1 MSRNEQLR
9 GTYALVGEV
18 ISTCATIEMELLD
31 INNHLSEGA
40 NSVNQMWHR
49 LSAFRQRIDFT
60 DVLMELMCA
69 KNETRKFW
77 LSLRRAL
84 LELNSLRNLAA
95 HGAVTDGPEDEDD
108 QPRVFKMFEDRSA
121 KTMSHDDMT
130 LARDLSLEA
139 LAATRR
145 FYQFLVTYEP
155 ESVLEKEFFR
165 VADIRK
171 RASGLKD
178 KQSKLVPGERL
189 ARKLR
194 ERKRAAPNGRAVDG
208 GV

>member
-1 MSRNEQLR
+1 MSRDEQLK
-9 GTYALVGEV
+9 GTYALMGEV
-18 ISTCATIEMELLD
+18 ISTCTEIEIELLY
-31 INNHLSEGA
+31 INIHLGEGA

-84 LELNSLRNLAA
+84 LELNSLRNLVA
-95 HGAVTDGPEDEDD
+95 HGAVTDGPEDEDE
-108 QPRVFKMFEDRSA
+108 QPRIFKMFEDRSA
-121 KTMSHDDMT
+121 KTVSHDDMA
-130 LARDLSLEA
+130 LVRDLNREA
-139 LAATRR
+139 LAVTRR
-145 FYQFLVTYEP
+145 FHDFLVTYEA

-194 ERKRAAPNGRAVDG
+194 ERRRADPNGRAVDG